1 MSNRDELCDK
11 TKKAVALRAGYRCS
25 FAGCGKSTIG
35 PSDESSEA
43 VTMIG
48 KAAHISAAAPGRGS
62 RRYMTTMTPE
72 QRMRIENAIWLC
84 ADHADLIDRDEVT
97 YTIETLQEMKR
108 AHEAFQAK
116 AVRTG
121 TNHDLGAGLLAIGPD
136 VVCMGDIENVSAA
149 TWMLRLKHFVIGDV
163 HTLIAF
169 IDGFSKIAA

>member
-1 MSNRDELCDK
+1 
-11 TKKAVALRAGYRCS
+11 
-25 FAGCGKSTIG
+25 
-35 PSDESSEA
+35 
-43 VTMIG
+43 
-48 KAAHISAAAPGRGS
+48 
-62 RRYMTTMTPE
+62 
-72 QRMRIENAIWLC
+72 
-84 ADHADLIDRDEVT
+84 
-97 YTIETLQEMKR
+97 MKR

-163 HTLIAF
+163 HTLSAF